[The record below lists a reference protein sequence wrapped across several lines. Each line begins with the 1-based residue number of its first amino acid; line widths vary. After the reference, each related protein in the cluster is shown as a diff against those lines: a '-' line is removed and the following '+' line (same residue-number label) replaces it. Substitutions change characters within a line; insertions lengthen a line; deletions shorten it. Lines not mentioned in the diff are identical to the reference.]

1 MPSSAVQTDT
11 PRSSSV
17 EQYRHGIGR
26 KLVFLAVLVGLVVL
40 SVGVSASLGAS
51 SLSVG
56 DAFLAMW
63 DRFVPVEGLTRFARV
78 VVWQLRLPRIFLG
91 LVVGLSLGVSGAA
104 MQGILRNPLVSPYTL
119 GISSGAAFGAA
130 LAIVMGVGI
139 LGVGQY
145 VIVANAFVFALLTML
160 LVYGVSRLGGTA
172 LETLI
177 LAGVAIGYLFQALI
191 SALRYLSDNEQL
203 RELTFWIM
211 GGLYAATFNVVLMLV
226 PIVTVLS
233 LVVMKFA
240 WDLNVMSAGEDVAS
254 SLGIN
259 VKTLRLVVLTIASIL
274 TAAVIA
280 FTGIIGFIGLVAPH
294 ICRLILGNDHRFL
307 IPGSGIMGALILVVA
322 DTAARLVAAPMEIPV
337 GIMTSFIGI
346 PFFLYLLIT
355 RRRKWWH

>member
-1 MPSSAVQTDT
+1 MPSSAVTTDT
-11 PRSSSV
+11 PRSTSV
-17 EQYRHGIGR
+17 EHYRHGIGR
-26 KLVFLAVLVGLVVL
+26 KLIFLAVLVGLVVL

-63 DRFVPVEGLTRFARV
+63 DRFVPVDGLTRFARV
-78 VVWQLRLPRIFLG
+78 VVWQLRLPRIFMG
-91 LVVGLSLGVSGAA
+91 LVVGLSLGVSGSA

-211 GGLYAATFNVVLMLV
+211 GGLYTATFNVVLLLV
-226 PIVTVLS
+226 PIVAVLS

-274 TAAVIA
+274 TASVIA

-307 IPGSGIMGALILVVA
+307 IPGSGVMGALILVVA

-355 RRRKWWH
+355 RRRKWWQ